1 MADRLS
7 FRAARPE
14 DAETLCA
21 WWNDGAVM
29 AHAGFP
35 RGLGT
40 TAQAVRKKILAESD
54 GGVRRYLI
62 EYDGA
67 PVGEMSARSLGG
79 RTCEIG
85 IKLCRAEY
93 QNRGLGKVILSR
105 LIRFLLD
112 GRGFER
118 IVLSTTPE
126 NLRARHVY
134 ERLGFCELRVNEGSW
149 VDQEGNP
156 RSSVEYELTRETFR
170 DLDRTVG

>member
-14 DAETLCA
+14 DAEVLCA
-21 WWNDGAVM
+21 WWNDGSVM

-40 TAQAVRKKILAESD
+40 TAQAVRQKILAESD
-54 GGVRRYLI
+54 EGIRRYLI
-62 EYDGA
+62 ESDGA
-67 PVGEMSARSLGG
+67 PVGEMSARNLGG
-79 RTCEIG
+79 QTCEIG
-85 IKLCRAEY
+85 VKLCRAEY
-93 QNRGLGKVILSR
+93 QNRGLGKVVLSR

-118 IVLSTTPE
+118 IVLETTPE

-134 ERLGFCELRVNEGSW
+134 ERLGFRELRVNENSW
-149 VDQEGNP
+149 VDQDGNP

-170 DLDRTVG
+170 DFDRTVD

>member
-7 FRAARPE
+7 FRAAMPE
-14 DAETLCA
+14 DAQILCA
-21 WWNDGAVM
+21 WWNDGSVM

-40 TAQAVRKKILAESD
+40 TAQAVRQKILAESD
-54 GGVRRYLI
+54 EGIRRYLI

-67 PVGEMSARSLGG
+67 PVGEMSARNLGR

-85 IKLCRAEY
+85 VKLCRAEY

-118 IVLSTTPE
+118 IVLETTPE

-134 ERLGFCELRVNEGSW
+134 QRLGFRELRVNEGSW
-149 VDQEGNP
+149 VDQDGNP

-170 DLDRTVG
+170 SLDRAFV

>member
-79 RTCEIG
+79 RTCEIRHQAVQGG
-85 IKLCRAEY
+85 ISEPGTG
-93 QNRGLGKVILSR
+93 QGH
-105 LIRFLLD
+105 
-112 GRGFER
+112 
-118 IVLSTTPE
+118 PE
-126 NLRARHVY
+126 PADSLPAGRAR
-134 ERLGFCELRVNEGSW
+134 L
-149 VDQEGNP
+149 
-156 RSSVEYELTRETFR
+156 
-170 DLDRTVG
+170 

>member
-1 MADRLS
+1 MADKLS

-14 DAETLCA
+14 DAEVLCA
-21 WWNDGAVM
+21 WWNDGNVM

-54 GGVRRYLI
+54 ECLCRYLI

-67 PVGEMSARSLGG
+67 PVGEMSMRNLGG

-93 QNRGLGKVILSR
+93 QNRGLGKVVLSR

-118 IVLSTTPE
+118 IVLETTPE

-149 VDQEGNP
+149 VDQDGNP

-170 DLDRTVG
+170 DLDRTVV